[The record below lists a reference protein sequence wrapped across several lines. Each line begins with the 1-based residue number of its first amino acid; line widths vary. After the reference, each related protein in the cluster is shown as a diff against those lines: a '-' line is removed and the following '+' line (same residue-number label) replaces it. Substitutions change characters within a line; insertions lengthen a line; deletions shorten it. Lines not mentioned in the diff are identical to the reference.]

1 MLVVL
6 LVPASLILMSLLL
19 VGVTWF
25 ERWVLSPQALIVHTA
40 RARNV
45 DPEHVEKLVAVESQR
60 LLQQIA
66 VRPADGLERA
76 QN

>member
-1 MLVVL
+1 MVVL
-6 LVPASLILMSLLL
+6 LVPASLVLITLLL

-25 ERWVLSPQALIVHTA
+25 EKWVLSPQALILHTA

-45 DPEHVEKLVAVESQR
+45 DPEHVEKLVALESQR
-60 LLQQIA
+60 LLQTLA
-66 VRPADGLERA
+66 VRPADGIERS

>member
-1 MLVVL
+1 MAL
-6 LVPASLILMSLLL
+6 LVPACLILVSLLL

-45 DPEHVEKLVAVESQR
+45 DPEHVEKLVALESER
-60 LLQQIA
+60 LMN
-66 VRPADGLERA
+66 GMERTA
-76 QN
+76 G